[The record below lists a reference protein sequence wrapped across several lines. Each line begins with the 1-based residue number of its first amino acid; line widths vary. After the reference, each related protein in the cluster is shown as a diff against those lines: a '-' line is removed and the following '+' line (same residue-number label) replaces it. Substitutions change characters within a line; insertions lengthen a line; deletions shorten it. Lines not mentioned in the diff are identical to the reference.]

1 MQVLVKE
8 ALQLSA
14 RLRLSNSIPN
24 HEVRHIGKT
33 GSARAASSCVSLQ
46 YGHIRP
52 LAKAQLCRRS
62 GCCSISWHAAWTV
75 VEGFGHADIAQYLC
89 ASGCL

>member
-24 HEVRHIGKT
+24 HEVCHTARRGLARQPRHAFICSV
-33 GSARAASSCVSLQ
+33 GS
-46 YGHIRP
+46 
-52 LAKAQLCRRS
+52 
-62 GCCSISWHAAWTV
+62 
-75 VEGFGHADIAQYLC
+75 
-89 ASGCL
+89 